1 SFRKVKSGRT
11 RSTPRCSSRG
21 NARPASITTIE
32 PSHSI
37 AVMFFPT
44 SPRPPRATIR
54 QLSAIRLSLSGM
66 PQAADTH
73 LMRPPRAVL
82 GPLLPGLPSVGVGAW
97 QSSDAPGTTLAL
109 FLAAAIVVELF
120 EEADRERSR
129 EPVETE
135 RFHVAAAL
143 QVAAVLLLGPWVGAV
158 VAAVGVVAGA
168 VVRGRAL
175 VDVCFRGP
183 PFAVGC
189 APRRAR
195 VPIA

>member
-1 SFRKVKSGRT
+1 K
-11 RSTPRCSSRG
+11 
-21 NARPASITTIE
+21 
-32 PSHSI
+32 
-37 AVMFFPT
+37 
-44 SPRPPRATIR
+44 
-54 QLSAIRLSLSGM
+54 
-66 PQAADTH
+66 AADTH

-82 GPLLPGLPSVGVGAW
+82 GTILLGLALVGVGAW
-97 QSSDAPGTTLAL
+97 ESFDAPGTTLAL

-143 QVAAVLLLGPWVGAV
+143 QVAAVLVLGPWVGAV

-175 VDVCFRGP
+175 VDVCFRAAA
-183 PFAVGC
+183 FAVASAAAGV
-189 APRRAR
+189 AFRIAGGTVGELKLLEDLVPLLALAVVYLTVRA
-195 VPIA
+195 